1 MSARILG
8 TILAVPLLS
17 AVSVEALAQ
26 TPAAQT
32 PPAQRAPAAPP
43 QIPYGAPIG
52 IESAKKIAAG
62 CVVEAGKHGWSM
74 AIAIVDGSGY
84 LVYFERMPN
93 TQLGSVDVAI
103 DKARSSAL
111 FRRPTSAF
119 QATLAAG
126 GDGARVLGLKGV
138 NPNGGGVPIIVD
150 GKVIGAVGI
159 SGARAEQDEQ
169 VAVAGIK
176 ALEKQ

>member
-1 MSARILG
+1 MSSKILR
-8 TILAVPLLS
+8 TILAATFLATVF
-17 AVSVEALAQ
+17 VQALAQ
-26 TPAAQT
+26 TSPQT
-32 PPAQRAPAAPP
+32 PPQAPP
-43 QIPYGAPIG
+43 QTPYGVPIDA
-52 IESAKKIAAG
+52 EAAKKVAAAS
-62 CVVEAGKHGWSM
+62 VVEAQKNKWNL
-74 AIAIVDGSGY
+74 AIAIVDSAGF

-103 DKARSSAL
+103 DKARTSAL

-126 GDGARVLGLKGV
+126 GDGVRVLGLRGV

-150 GKVIGAVGI
+150 GKVIGAIGI